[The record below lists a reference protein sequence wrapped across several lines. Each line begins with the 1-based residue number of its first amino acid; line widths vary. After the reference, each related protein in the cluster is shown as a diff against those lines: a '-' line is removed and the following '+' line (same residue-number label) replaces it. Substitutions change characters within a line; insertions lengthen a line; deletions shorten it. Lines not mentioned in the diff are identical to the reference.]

1 MEPVFIYFNELIF
14 ISEKK
19 LPECLFKK
27 KKPKEF
33 FFRKANTIL
42 LPASHVS

>member
-1 MEPVFIYFNELIF
+1 MESVFIYFNELIF

-19 LPECLFKK
+19 LPEYLFKK
-27 KKPKEF
+27 KKPKKF
-33 FFRKANTIL
+33 FFEETKTIL